1 MPEHTTMTTTC
12 AISGGGPAGIMLGLL
27 LARAGV
33 EVTVLEKHGDFLRD
47 FRGDTVHPS
56 TLQLLDELG
65 LVRELESIP
74 HQNVRTIRMS
84 THHQT
89 LVDGDLGRFPS
100 HWKYRHVAMIPQWDF
115 LNLLTEHAQRYP
127 AFRLLMNAET
137 LGPIEQ
143 DGAVRGL
150 RYRDPTGEHELRA
163 VLTVAADGRRSDLRR
178 AAGME
183 PVELGAPMDVL
194 WLRVSRHAG
203 EPSGLVGFI
212 GTGEMAA
219 MIDRGDYWQ
228 IAFLI
233 PKGSYRQLRE
243 QGLPRLRQRL
253 SGLLPFITDRVEEID
268 DWDKVAFLEVGVN
281 RLRRWDRPG
290 LVAIGDAAHTMSPIG
305 GVGINLAVQDAVA
318 TANLMADRLLEAQ
331 ADTRRFDR
339 TLNPKLVQRIQRRRQ
354 LPTVGIQLVQRFAQ
368 RQIIDRVLGGNGEP
382 RLPWPLS
389 TDRGRRLM
397 SQAMMRVMMY
407 GLRPEHV
414 HTPERE
420 RADETT
426 AGRQPTA
433 S

>member
-1 MPEHTTMTTTC
+1 
-12 AISGGGPAGIMLGLL
+12 
-27 LARAGV
+27 
-33 EVTVLEKHGDFLRD
+33 
-47 FRGDTVHPS
+47 
-56 TLQLLDELG
+56 
-65 LVRELESIP
+65 
-74 HQNVRTIRMS
+74 
-84 THHQT
+84 
-89 LVDGDLGRFPS
+89 
-100 HWKYRHVAMIPQWDF
+100 
-115 LNLLTEHAQRYP
+115 
-127 AFRLLMNAET
+127 
-137 LGPIEQ
+137 
-143 DGAVRGL
+143 
-150 RYRDPTGEHELRA
+150 
-163 VLTVAADGRRSDLRR
+163 
-178 AAGME
+178 ME

-219 MIDRGDYWQ
+219 MIDRRDYWQ

-331 ADTRRFDR
+331 ADPRRFDR

-420 RADETT
+420 RVDETT